1 MSPPA
6 RRPVA
11 VLISGNGSNL
21 EALVRAGAGFSYQ
34 VAGVVS
40 SSPGAY
46 GLERAAR
53 LGVPSQV
60 VDHRRFDD
68 RAAFDRAL
76 AEAVAG
82 IAPDLVALA
91 GFMRVL
97 GGEFVR
103 RFHGRLLN
111 LHPSL
116 LPRFPGAG
124 THQRAIDAG
133 EREHGATV
141 HFVTEE
147 LDAGPVVA
155 QARVPVL
162 DGDTAEALAERVR
175 REEHVLYPK
184 TVSWFT
190 DGRLRQDG
198 DHAVLDGVRLPPA
211 GAAPPAQQLVGL
223 GPNPSKTLS
232 RKC

>member
-21 EALVRAGAGFSYQ
+21 EALVRAGAESSYQ

-40 SSPGAY
+40 SNPDAY

-53 LGVPSQV
+53 LGVPAQTIN
-60 VDHRRFDD
+60 HRRFED

-76 AEAVAG
+76 AAAVDG
-82 IAPDLVALA
+82 IGPDLVALA
-91 GFMRVL
+91 GFMRIL
-97 GGEFVR
+97 GPEFVR

-116 LPRFPGAG
+116 LPRFPGAD
-124 THQRAIDAG
+124 THRRAIDAG

-162 DGDTAEALAERVR
+162 DGDSAETLAERVR
-175 REEHVLYPK
+175 REEHVIYPK

-198 DHAVLDGVRLPPA
+198 DHAVLDGTKLPPT
-211 GAAPPAQQLVGL
+211 GAAPE
-223 GPNPSKTLS
+223 T
-232 RKC
+232 